1 MHYQMSVKLESRRRW
16 VRIRDYIQFKYSINV
31 HFIGNHVNY
40 YSAWRYTT
48 KSDEEYLQSEDHP
61 DLTNSNYPI
70 TTNASLAIQ
79 RDDVPNPISRE
90 KKRKTKCLSVFVVS
104 QLVAKGIRT

>member
-1 MHYQMSVKLESRRRW
+1 MHFS
-16 VRIRDYIQFKYSINV
+16 
-31 HFIGNHVNY
+31 GNHVNY
-40 YSAWRYTT
+40 YSASRYTT

-79 RDDVPNPISRE
+79 RDDVPNPISRGQ
-90 KKRKTKCLSVFVVS
+90 KRKAKRLSVFDVS
-104 QLVAKGIRT
+104 VFDANLLLPKA